1 MGNCAAARQLLEQV
15 VKIYAS
21 IDSYSDKGSVTQQVH
36 PGDPVLRTEF
46 STLYKRP
53 NLFRFEF
60 SRPHPYPPLRHLV
73 TRHVVGYDGF
83 GAYSLQQGHEGEP
96 TLQTRDDL
104 SHAVA
109 GAAGVSSGSAHNI
122 GRLLLHEVAGLSLLD
137 LIDPRFGAEVEIA
150 GAPCYTVSAELP
162 MGGERELCIERGAL
176 LVRRVRTHQGNAP
189 ATEELR
195 EAIRVNPPLD
205 DACFI
210 IESPD
215 HWAPEDNQTR
225 LSQIPPPAAG

>member
-1 MGNCAAARQLLEQV
+1 MANGAEARQLLEEV
-15 VKIYAS
+15 VKTYAS
-21 IDSYSDKGSVTQQVH
+21 MESYSDVGSVTQQVH
-36 PGDPVLRTEF
+36 PGDPVLRMEF

-83 GAYSLQQGHEGEP
+83 GAYTLQRGHESEP

-109 GAAGVSSGSAHNI
+109 GATGVSSGSAHNI
-122 GRLLLHEVAGLSLLD
+122 GRLLLQEVTGLSILD
-137 LIDPRFGAEVEIA
+137 LVDPQFGAEMEIA
-150 GAPCYTVSAELP
+150 GAPCYSISAKLP
-162 MGGERELCIERGAL
+162 KGGERELCIERGTL
-176 LVRRVRTHQGNAP
+176 LVRRVRTRYGSAP
-189 ATEELR
+189 AEELR
-195 EAIRVNPPLD
+195 DAIRVNPPLD
-205 DACFI
+205 DASFI

-215 HWAPEDNQTR
+215 YLGTSSVQ
-225 LSQIPPPAAG
+225 L